1 MENKKL
7 RHLIGAV
14 AAAAIVPLTPA
25 AAQEGESV
33 KDNALEEVVVTARKV
48 EERLLDVPV
57 SITAFTA
64 VEIERAGI
72 RDLNDLAALTPG
84 LTFSNVFGEL
94 LPTPVIRG
102 VAPTDINGENNAAIF
117 VDGVFI
123 SGREGLNFSQLDLE
137 RIEVVK
143 GPQAALYGRNAF
155 SGAINYVTAR
165 PTDEFKA
172 KAEAT
177 LGSDDQRGAS
187 VALSGPLLEG
197 TLKGRL
203 AVLWDDFDGTY
214 DNRIAGGP
222 DIGGHEYKTAQAA
235 LYFTPTEMFD
245 ALLSVYVSDDHID
258 VPAHSSLSA
267 NCEDRR
273 DTNPALS
280 SRQLNFCG
288 ELSSIDEDS
297 IAIVPAATGEERE
310 VQRASLNLNFE
321 LDAGAITALSGYSK
335 VEQEFVQDGGRG
347 DGENDLYI
355 YQPPGPVLFPITGL
369 GNVTPL
375 RQFRSGSLQTFPGVE
390 TTEFSQELRF
400 TSPKDRAVRY
410 SIGGYYYDV
419 KRESAFQG
427 LTMTQPLPADFSAFC
442 PCVSPVPPNPAMP
455 LGAGVSLGFG
465 NAALLPGF
473 TTDTGGAI
481 DSVVTVNETKSW
493 ASFGWLEVDLGPQWT
508 ARAELRYTEED
519 RSVDDIVGTIHSGL
533 PPVHVEK
540 SWDFVTWR
548 GSVDYKPTEDSTVY
562 ASIGHAEKSGGLEVE
577 PDVILTPAPRTAIP
591 AVAIG
596 SFDPEKITTAELGY
610 KASFLEGRL
619 RTDLALFHSDWSDI
633 VIPQVHEELNGVP
646 VAQAYALGANAGDAT
661 VVGFELGVDFRMTQ
675 RLTGSVRGSIQDAEF
690 DNAKIGTFELF
701 PSFAPDGDVSG
712 NKVLRQS
719 REQGAVS
726 LTYTQ
731 PFGGESS
738 GYARTDVS
746 YQGKQYAD
754 ATNQVIVPERTLVNL
769 RLGFKRNAY
778 EVELWARNLL
788 DDDTPIAAFREIY
801 FANAT
806 PEGTFGTGTLYP
818 IRWTVSHPLRRQ
830 VGITFRARF

>member
-1 MENKKL
+1 MRNEKL
-7 RHLIGAV
+7 RHLIGALV
-14 AAAAIVPLTPA
+14 AAAIVPLTPA

-33 KDNALEEVVVTARKV
+33 KNNALEEITVTARKV
-48 EERLLDVPV
+48 AERLLDVPV
-57 SITAFTA
+57 SINAFTA

-72 RDLNDLAALTPG
+72 RDLNDVAALTPG
-84 LTFSNVFGEL
+84 LTFSNVFGEI

-117 VDGVFI
+117 VDGVYI

-155 SGAINYVTAR
+155 SGAINYVTKR
-165 PTDEFKA
+165 PTDELEG

-177 LGSDDQRGAS
+177 LGSDDLRSAS

-214 DNRIAGGP
+214 DNRIDGGP

-235 LYFTPTEMFD
+235 LYFTPTETFD
-245 ALLSVYVSDDHID
+245 ALLSVYVSDDHVD

-273 DTNPALS
+273 VTNPALS
-280 SRQLNFCG
+280 SRLLNFCG
-288 ELSSIDEDS
+288 ELPSIDKDS
-297 IAIVPAATGEERE
+297 IAIVPAATGEERK

-321 LDAGAITALSGYSK
+321 FDAGAITALSGYSK
-335 VEQEFVQDGGRG
+335 VKQEFVQDGGRG

-355 YQPPGPVLFPITGL
+355 YQPTAPVLMTIPGL
-369 GNVTPL
+369 GPVTPL
-375 RQFRSGSLQTFPGVE
+375 RQFRSGSVQTFPGAE
-390 TTEFSQELRF
+390 TTELSQELRF

-410 SIGGYYYDV
+410 SVGGYYYDV
-419 KRESAFQG
+419 KRESGYQG
-427 LTMTQPLPADFSAFC
+427 LEATQTLPADFRAFC
-442 PCVSPVPPNPAMP
+442 PCAAVGPPPSPTMP
-455 LGAGVSLGFG
+455 LGSGASLGFG
-465 NAALLPGF
+465 TAALLPMF
-473 TTDTGGAI
+473 TGNAPI
-481 DSVVTVNETKSW
+481 DSAVTVNETQSW
-493 ASFGWLEVDLGPQWT
+493 ATFGWLEVDLGSRVT
-508 ARAELRYTEED
+508 ARGEVRYTEDE
-519 RSVDDIVGTIHSGL
+519 RSVDDIVATIRNGL
-533 PPVHVEK
+533 PPVHERK
-540 SWDFVTWR
+540 TWDYVTWR
-548 GSVDYKPTEDSTVY
+548 GSVDYKPTEDSTLY
-562 ASIGHAEKSGGLEVE
+562 ASIGHAEKSGGLEVV
-577 PDVILTPAPRTAIP
+577 PDVVLTPAPRTAIP

-596 SFDPEKITTAELGY
+596 SFDPEKITTTELGY
-610 KASFLEGRL
+610 KASFLGGWL
-619 RTDLALFHSDWSDI
+619 RTDAAVFYSDWSDI
-633 VIPQVHEELNGVP
+633 VIPQVHEDLDGVP
-646 VAQAYALGANAGDAT
+646 VSQPYALGANAGDAT
-661 VVGFELGVDFRMTQ
+661 VLGFELGVDFRLSD
-675 RLTGSVRGSIQDAEF
+675 RITGSVRGSIQDAEF

-712 NKVLRQS
+712 NTVLRQS

-738 GYARTDVS
+738 GYVRTDVS

-754 ATNQVIVPERTLVNL
+754 STNQVTVPERTLVNL
-769 RLGFKRNAY
+769 RLGFERNAY
-778 EVELWARNLL
+778 EIELWARNLL
-788 DDDTPIAAFREIY
+788 DDDTPIGAFREIY

-806 PEGTFGTGTLYP
+806 PEGTFGAGTLYP
-818 IRWTVSHPLRRQ
+818 IRWTVGHPLRRQ
-830 VGITFRARF
+830 VGVTFRARF

>member
-1 MENKKL
+1 MRNDKL
-7 RHLIGAV
+7 RRLIGAV
-14 AAAAIVPLTPA
+14 AAAAVPLGTVV
-25 AAQEGESV
+25 AQEREAV
-33 KDNALEEVVVTARKV
+33 EVNTLEVIMVTARKV

-64 VEIERAGI
+64 AEVERGGI

-165 PTDEFKA
+165 PTDELKG
-172 KAEAT
+172 KVEAT
-177 LGSDDQRGAS
+177 LGSDDQRAAS
-187 VALSGPLLEG
+187 VTVSGPLLEG

-235 LYFTPTEMFD
+235 LYFTPTERFD
-245 ALLSVYVSDDHID
+245 ALLSAYVSDDHID

-273 DTNPALS
+273 DTDPTLS

-288 ELSSIDEDS
+288 KLTSVDEDS
-297 IAIVPAATGEERE
+297 IAILPAATGEERE
-310 VQRASLNLNFE
+310 VQRATLNLNFE
-321 LDAGAITALSGYSK
+321 LAPGTITALSGYSK
-335 VEQEFVQDGGRG
+335 VQQEFVQDGGRG

-355 YQPPGPVLFPITGL
+355 YQPSGPVLFSIPGL

-375 RQFRSGSLQTFPGVE
+375 RQFRSGSIQTFPGVE

-400 TSPKDRAVRY
+400 TSSKDRAVRY
-410 SIGGYYYDV
+410 SVGGYYYDV

-427 LTMTQPLPADFSAFC
+427 LTMTQPLPAGFGSFC
-442 PCVSPVPPNPAMP
+442 PCVPVVPPNPAMP

-481 DSVVTVNETKSW
+481 DSVVTVNQTRSW
-493 ASFGWLEVDLGPQWT
+493 ATFGWLEFDLGSNVT
-508 ARAELRYTEED
+508 ARGEVRYTEED
-519 RSVDDIVGTIHSGL
+519 RSIDDIVATIHDGL
-533 PPVHVEK
+533 PPVQVEK

-548 GSVDYKPTEDSTVY
+548 GSVDYKPTEDSTLY
-562 ASIGHAEKSGGLEVE
+562 ASVGHAEKSGGLEVE

-596 SFDPEKITTAELGY
+596 SFDPEKIMTTELGY

-619 RTDLALFHSDWSDI
+619 RTDVALFYSDWSDI
-633 VIPQVHEELNGVP
+633 VIPQVYDDLNGVP
-646 VAQAYALGANAGDAT
+646 VAQPYALGANAGDAT
-661 VVGFELGVDFRMTQ
+661 VVGLELGVDFRLS
-675 RLTGSVRGSIQDAEF
+675 RHLTGSVRGSIQDAEF
-690 DNAKIGTFELF
+690 DDAKIGTFETF

-731 PFGGESS
+731 PFSGKSS
-738 GYARTDVS
+738 GYVRTDVS

-754 ATNQVIVPERTLVNL
+754 ATNQVIVPERTLLNL
-769 RLGFKRNAY
+769 RLGFEHDAY
-778 EVELWARNLL
+778 EIELWARNLL
-788 DDDTPIAAFREIY
+788 DDDTPTGAFREIY

-830 VGITFRARF
+830 VGVTFRARF